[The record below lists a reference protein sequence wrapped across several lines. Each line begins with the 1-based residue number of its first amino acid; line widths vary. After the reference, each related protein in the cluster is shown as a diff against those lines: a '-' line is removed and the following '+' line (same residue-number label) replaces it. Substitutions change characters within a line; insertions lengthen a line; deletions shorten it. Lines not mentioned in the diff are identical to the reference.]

1 MILYLML
8 AVSLSLLIVLV
19 PAAGWSGARIANA
32 RVAAER
38 RRHGEEIEELTA
50 AHLDEIETCEIQR
63 NRDAHTFKAAIAS
76 LQAENDRIKAANAAL
91 FERVNDFERQALRGG
106 GQ

>member
-8 AVSLSLLIVLV
+8 AVSIGLLIVLV

-32 RVAAER
+32 RLAAER
-38 RRHGEEIEELTA
+38 RRHAEEIEELTA
-50 AHLDEIETCEIQR
+50 SHLDELETSEVQR
-63 NRDAHTFKAAIAS
+63 ARDAHTFKGSIAW
-76 LQAENDRIKAANAAL
+76 LQAENDRIRAANAAL

-106 GQ
+106 GR